1 MIAAVVKSLVRVTVD
16 LALVLGEHFANFE
29 LFIKSPVVHDSCSQ
43 VITGGGSFCEFSNFS
58 ATGIFLLVIL
68 AN

>member
-1 MIAAVVKSLVRVTVD
+1 MIAVVVKSPVRVSVD

-58 ATGIFLLVIL
+58 ATGIFLLAIV